1 MVPLKATTQEGY
13 QGMGAP
19 GVQGPQGLQ
28 NSGKVPGGGRPP
40 LSLDDGTSG
49 RHLVESAGGARP
61 VPGNPA

>member
-1 MVPLKATTQEGY
+1 
-13 QGMGAP
+13 MGAP

>member
-28 NSGKVPGGGRPP
+28 NSGKGPWRRQASTEPGRWDKWETP
-40 LSLDDGTSG
+40 
-49 RHLVESAGGARP
+49 R
-61 VPGNPA
+61 